1 MMMGDYDKLPE
12 HMRGAARRYV
22 EEGRAPGDFLMAVLT
37 NNLVRSFSQA
47 DDENRARITDWINWL
62 YDDVP
67 MDAWGSPGKVSKW
80 MLARRAE
87 AMGGRS
93 AEVFGRVSVCCGAP
107 EYPDAEDV
115 CGACREH
122 TGFERGEV
130 IA

>member
-1 MMMGDYDKLPE
+1 MMGDYDKLPE

-22 EEGRAPGDFLMAVLT
+22 EEGIDPGGFLRAVLE
-37 NNLVRSFSQA
+37 NNLTEAFGRA
-47 DDENRARITDWINWL
+47 DDTNRGTMVAWVAWL
-62 YDDVP
+62 VWDVP
-67 MDAWGSPGKVSKW
+67 MDAWGSPEKVSKW

-93 AEVFGRVSVCCGAP
+93 AEAFERVSVCCGAP

-115 CGACREH
+115 CGSCREH